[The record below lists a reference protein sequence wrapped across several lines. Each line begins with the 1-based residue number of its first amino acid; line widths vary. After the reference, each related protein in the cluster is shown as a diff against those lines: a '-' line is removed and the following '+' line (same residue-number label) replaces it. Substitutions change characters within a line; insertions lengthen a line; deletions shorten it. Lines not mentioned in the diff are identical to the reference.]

1 MCLLSIVCSPQN
13 MCLHVLKYIILNFLL
28 SYYYIEKY
36 GSYQL
41 SPILQLQ
48 FQLQVQ
54 LVTVQSLYIFK

>member
-1 MCLLSIVCSPQN
+1 